1 MEYTPARPHFAEGR
15 AGAGLGGRIRKPQM
29 HGRGGTEIMYKE
41 CTMHVEQLI
50 NWNDSDTY
58 QTFYIVPGNQSAS

>member
-1 MEYTPARPHFAEGR
+1 
-15 AGAGLGGRIRKPQM
+15 
-29 HGRGGTEIMYKE
+29 MYKE